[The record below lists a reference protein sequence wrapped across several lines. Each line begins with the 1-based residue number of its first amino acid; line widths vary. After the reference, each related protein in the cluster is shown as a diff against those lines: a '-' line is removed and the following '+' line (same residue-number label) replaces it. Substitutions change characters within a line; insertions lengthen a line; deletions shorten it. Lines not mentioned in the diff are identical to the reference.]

1 MQLHVYKNAEETCEA
16 LAKWMTSLIQKT
28 LEVKDRFTIALSG
41 GETPKKLYQTLAS
54 NAYREKINWSRLH
67 IFWGDER
74 FVPFTD
80 DSNNAKMAF
89 DNLLNKVN
97 IPSEQVHKIWT
108 DVTPA
113 ASAKQYENILHKYFD
128 EKQTTFDL
136 VLLGMGDDGHTL
148 SLFPGSEVL
157 NDKNSWVNA
166 VSSKEKGE
174 RITLMP
180 AVVNRSAA
188 IAFLV
193 TGENKTKVLQE
204 VLESAQQN
212 NYPAQLIQP
221 ANGELYWFVDEA
233 AATAGPP
240 KFRESER

>member
-1 MQLHVYKNAEETCEA
+1 MHLQLYKDAQETTTA
-16 LAKWMTSLIQKT
+16 LADWIAELIQKT
-28 LEVKDRFTIALSG
+28 LEVKDRFSIALSG

-54 NAYREKINWSRLH
+54 DAYREKIKWDRLH

-108 DVTPA
+108 DVTPEE
-113 ASAKQYENILHKYFD
+113 SARRYENILHKYFD

-193 TGENKTKVLQE
+193 TGENKAKILQKVLE
-204 VLESAQQN
+204 NITSR

-221 ANGELYWFVDEA
+221 ENGELYWFVDEA
-233 AATAGPP
+233 AAMVGTP
-240 KFRESER
+240 KAV

>member
-1 MQLHVYKNAEETCEA
+1 MYLQVYKDSLETTTA
-16 LAKWMTSLIQKT
+16 LADWMISLIQKT

-41 GETPKKLYQTLAS
+41 GETPKKLYQKLAS
-54 NAYREKINWSRLH
+54 DDYREKIKWDRLH

-89 DNLLNKVN
+89 DNLLSKVN
-97 IPSEQVHKIWT
+97 IPADQVHTIRT
-108 DVTPA
+108 DITPE
-113 ASAKQYENILHKYFD
+113 ASAKQYENILHKYFND
-128 EKQTTFDL
+128 KQTTFDL

-148 SLFPGSEVL
+148 SLFPGNEIL
-157 NDKNSWVNA
+157 KEKKSWVSA

-180 AVVNRSAA
+180 TVVNRALS

-193 TGENKTKVLQE
+193 TGEGKAKILHE
-204 VLESAQQN
+204 VLGNVKQN
-212 NYPAQLIQP
+212 NYPAQLIKP
-221 ANGELYWFVDEA
+221 ANGELYWFIDEEA
-233 AATAGPP
+233 A
-240 KFRESER
+240 KYLKQ